1 MPLRVAVPF
10 PSSLL
15 SRRKMS
21 SLLRLSYALGLFP
34 LDPLDPPGPLGSLP
48 PYEEHSLLIIIPA
61 LGASLAH
68 SLTLPRLLSSSKFL
82 FDPFPYLVLSS
93 PSQMFPNR
101 NSLSPPSSYSSI
113 HTTLVLYPPSTKIM
127 ISIIKDFLTNRPAD
141 SLIIL
146 YLSRPHP
153 PHLPLVSSLL

>member
-1 MPLRVAVPF
+1 MLWVSFPWIPWIPQVLWVP
-10 PSSLL
+10 SLL
-15 SRRKMS
+15 MKSRK
-21 SLLRLSYALGLFP
+21 LS
-34 LDPLDPPGPLGSLP
+34 
-48 PYEEHSLLIIIPA
+48 HSLLIIIPA

-101 NSLSPPSSYSSI
+101 TSLSPPSSYSSI